1 MAEGL
6 NVRISGKLRKFIE
19 QQTSPNGLYESASE
33 YVRDLIR
40 QDYRQ
45 REEQKWNWLQ
55 EQLQPA
61 INADESE
68 FVSLNAEEIIDA
80 AKKEKTTNTIQDI

>member
-19 QQTSPNGLYESASE
+19 RQTGPDGLYESASE

-40 QDYRQ
+40 QDYKH
-45 REEQKWNWLQ
+45 REEHEWSWLK

-61 INADESE
+61 MNADESE
-68 FVSLNAEEIIDA
+68 FVSLNAEEIIKT
-80 AKKEKTTNTIQDI
+80 AKKEKATNAI